1 MNLGYRSIYFPRDCI
16 CAVCHDLLRNH
27 CFYNKALESNSLN
40 NVTCEAPLSGFND
53 LNVETYLLDNIA
65 FVFVADCENPAPGNG
80 TADTPVGTTYE
91 DVAIIKCNDGY
102 DLVGDTLISCL
113 DGGNWSSSP
122 SCAIKGSH

>member
-1 MNLGYRSIYFPRDCI
+1 MN
-16 CAVCHDLLRNH
+16 
-27 CFYNKALESNSLN
+27 
-40 NVTCEAPLSGFND
+40 TC
-53 LNVETYLLDNIA
+53 LLDNIA

-80 TADTPVGTTYE
+80 TADTPVGSTYE

-122 SCAIKGSH
+122 SCAIKGSYYYNYSRTFKINEMCLLVNGFTYQGTDNIIFFFSS